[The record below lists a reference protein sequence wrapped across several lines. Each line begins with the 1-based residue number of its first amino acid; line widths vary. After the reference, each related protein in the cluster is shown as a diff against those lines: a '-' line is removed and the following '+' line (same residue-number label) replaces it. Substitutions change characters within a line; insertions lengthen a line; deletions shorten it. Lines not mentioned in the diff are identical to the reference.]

1 MCVDASD
8 IVSTFVQYLNMN
20 TEWYGFRQEESGK
33 VREKAASEMVFYT
46 WLVRM
51 DTKTTVSD
59 NGVSVNGGM
68 KSFPATHKWV
78 SKRLIS
84 RHID

>member
-1 MCVDASD
+1 MVFARK
-8 IVSTFVQYLNMN
+8 NRG
-20 TEWYGFRQEESGK
+20 E
-33 VREKAASEMVFYT
+33 VREKVASEMVFYT